1 MKYEQVGGNHYSKRK
16 IQPIDIINEYDLGF
30 YDGNIVKY
38 ILRHKDKN
46 GKQDLLKAL
55 DYLTRLIE
63 RYDKV

>member
-1 MKYEQVGGNHYSKRK
+1 MKYKQVGGNHYSKRK